1 MRVIKGGSRTMYV
14 WRNIQLIR
22 GRIVLFLAL
31 LASAVVL
38 LALNVFPYASIGL
51 IIIPLS
57 YVLGVY
63 SYSSYLAWQGGSA
76 GEKAVSEALLGL
88 PDDYAL
94 LNGVVVPPN
103 RGDTDHIV
111 VGPNGFFVI
120 ESKNYGGRI
129 SCDADAWRKTKV
141 VRGIAQNL
149 EIGSPSNQVK
159 RNAKVLKDFI
169 LSNQEEVFGGRAP
182 HIWVTGVLVFTNP
195 EAELELVDPTVDVV
209 ELDDLCAHI
218 SSVKTESPL
227 STENV
232 ESAAKLILR
241 KAG

>member
-1 MRVIKGGSRTMYV
+1 MRMLNGYGQTMYV
-14 WRNIQLIR
+14 WRNIQLVR

-31 LASAVVL
+31 MMSAIL
-38 LALNVFPYASIGL
+38 LFAQNVFPYSSIGL
-51 IIIPLS
+51 LIIPLT
-57 YVLGVY
+57 YALGAY

-76 GEKAVSEALLGL
+76 GERAVTEALKGL
-88 PDDYAL
+88 PDSYVL

-111 VGPNGFFVI
+111 IGPSGFFVI

-129 SCDADAWRKTKV
+129 SCDGDTWKKTKV
-141 VRGIAQNL
+141 IRGVSQKM

-169 LSNQEEVFGGRAP
+169 LMNQEAVFGGKAP
-182 HIWVTGVLVFTNP
+182 HIWVFGFLAFTNP
-195 EAELELVDPTVDVV
+195 DAELELINPTVDVV
-209 ELDDLCAHI
+209 DVDDLCAGI
-218 SSVKTESPL
+218 MGAKTEPPL
-227 STENV
+227 SCENV
-232 ESAAKLILR
+232 QSAARLILA